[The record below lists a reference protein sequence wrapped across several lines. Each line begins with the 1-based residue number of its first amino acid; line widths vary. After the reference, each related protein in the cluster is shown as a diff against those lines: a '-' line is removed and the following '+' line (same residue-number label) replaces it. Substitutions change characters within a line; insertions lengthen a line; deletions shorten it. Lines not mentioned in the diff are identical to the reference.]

1 MTSSTSDDTK
11 DVVSPTSK
19 ELRHAIQSENKNV
32 LLRNQAFKSLLRRM
46 FSISLLISTVNTAL
60 SVGLLRNLS
69 YIFTDDVLITDC
81 IRSQSKWLGLS
92 LFLHSFVLTL
102 EGTIIAQRDV
112 AFLAISYLIFLP
124 LLMMRLQYCKVFPAV
139 WQTLLAFQVARLIQF
154 TVRISTARQK
164 KNIQMPNNT

>member
-1 MTSSTSDDTK
+1 M
-11 DVVSPTSK
+11 SPTSK
-19 ELRHAIQSENKNV
+19 ELSSEIQSENKNV

-46 FSISLLISTVNTAL
+46 FSISLLISTVNAAL

-69 YIFTDDVLITDC
+69 YIFTDDVLITNC

-102 EGTIIAQRDV
+102 EGTIIAQRDA

-124 LLMMRLQYCKVFPAV
+124 LLMLRLQYCKVFPAV

-154 TVRISTARQK
+154 TIRISTARQK
-164 KNIQMPNNT
+164 KIPR